1 MIVAR
6 AFLFNRLPKL
16 GALLAWGVLALGQ
29 MPSGVEA
36 AHALAWGGAP
46 KYPEGFAHFAYA
58 NPKAPRGGAVN
69 LDGFGSFD
77 KLNPFILKG
86 LPADSVVQLM
96 FETLAEASDDE
107 PLAMYGLLANDM
119 EFAKDELSI
128 TFKLNPKARFTNG
141 DPVQAEDV
149 KHSFDTLLGKGAHP
163 RYKQFFADV
172 AKAVVIDALTI
183 RFEFKRRNHE
193 LHMIIGMQMPVFSRK
208 WGRDASG
215 KPKPFDQVIQDP
227 PIASGPYLIAKTDW
241 GKSIA
246 YKRDANYWGKDLPIR
261 QGVFNFDSIN
271 VRYYKDETSRLEG
284 FKAGE
289 FDWVAENSA
298 KNWARGHTGR
308 KYGQDIAKV
317 EFKHSNAAG
326 MQGFALNT
334 RRTQFADVRVRQALG
349 LAFDFEWM
357 NRQVFFG
364 QYIRSPSFFTNSE
377 MQAKGLPTVAEIQVL
392 EPFRDKLAPE
402 VFGEAITPAVMDK
415 PTSLRENLRKAR
427 SLFEAAGWK
436 VAADGKLRNAKNEA
450 FSFEVLSYSKAL
462 ERIAVPWVRNLE
474 KLGVDAR
481 LRVTDPALYQ
491 KRGVEFDFDI
501 LVNSYPSSQTPGNE
515 LLERFSSK
523 AAKEKGSDN
532 LPGVESDVVDQLMAK
547 LLQARSREELVT
559 YARALDRVLRSGYYL
574 VPHFHS
580 ASHRV
585 AYWKKLKHPETLPLY
600 YSAKSWFLKHWWL
613 DPNAPKK

>member
-58 NPKAPRGGAVN
+58 NPKAARGGAVN

-86 LPADSVVQLM
+86 LPADSVLQLM

-261 QGVFNFDSIN
+261 QGVYNFDSIN

-334 RRTQFADVRVRQALG
+334 RRPQFADVRVRQALG

-364 QYIRSPSFFTNSE
+364 QYIRSPSFFTNSD
-377 MQAKGLPTVAEIQVL
+377 MQAQGLPSAAELQVL

-491 KRGVEFDFDI
+491 KRGDEFDFDV

-532 LPGVESDVVDQLMAK
+532 LPGVESDMVDQLVAK

-559 YARALDRVLRSGYYL
+559 YARALDRILRSGYYL

-600 YSAKSWFLKHWWL
+600 YSAKSWFLKNWWL
-613 DPNAPKK
+613 DPNATKK